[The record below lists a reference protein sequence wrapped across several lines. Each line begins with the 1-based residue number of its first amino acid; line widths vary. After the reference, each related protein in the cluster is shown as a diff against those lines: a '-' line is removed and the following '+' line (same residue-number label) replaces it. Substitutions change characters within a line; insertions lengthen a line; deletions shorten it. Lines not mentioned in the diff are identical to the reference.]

1 VRPFYIH
8 PSGVDLLTTRRFGAY
23 HDALQNENELVLF
36 AKQKLLNGPFTLA
49 KEDLPGSLAC
59 LSVRFALE
67 FNADSISRDVT
78 CKQVE
83 RHMRLCLAATTG
95 FRRLITLAGSEP
107 LLAEA
112 AWQLMRDSS
121 KTPVRHLA
129 KHSDLHCIDRGRR
142 GELVAALLVM
152 QARDAAVETQLTREK
167 LERRSRPEGQ
177 RAVSVADFMQALLPQ
192 SSYEKVKKQMPTLWR
207 AGEDRPFEETFEE
220 YSLWFNHVIRIE
232 DSKMIGAEYLWA
244 FITRGAM
251 VLCTHNQYGVDIV
264 LPLCLNQGNL
274 SRDTVSAI
282 LIQVKNDDKYGLEI
296 DKTLFD
302 RLDPTSVG
310 LFEKGSPQRPVIRM
324 VFALASKD
332 PGVNTPP
339 VREYPRGRFFDD
351 STAFDIWCAGLLSFK
366 NIDEDVTSYQALLD
380 RSLQPHDAFDLQE
393 SNDKY
398 LDDATRKSRGRRR
411 RRMAALTMV
420 DKDHRQIYLK

>member
-1 VRPFYIH
+1 M
-8 PSGVDLLTTRRFGAY
+8 
-23 HDALQNENELVLF
+23 LF
-36 AKQKLLNGPFTLA
+36 AKEKLLNGRSSLA
-49 KEDLPGSLAC
+49 DEDHPGSLAC

-78 CKQVE
+78 RKQVE

-95 FRRLITLAGSEP
+95 FQRLITLTGSEP

-112 AWQLMRDSS
+112 AWQLMCDSS
-121 KTPVRHLA
+121 ETPVRRLA
-129 KHSDLHCIDRGRR
+129 KHSDLNCIDRGRR

-152 QARDAAVETQLTREK
+152 QARDAAVQLKMEM
-167 LERRSRPEGQ
+167 SQGPEGQ
-177 RAVSVADFMQALLPQ
+177 RAVSVADFMEALLPQ
-192 SSYEKVKKQMPTLWR
+192 SSYEELQISRPTLWR
-207 AGEDRPFEETFEE
+207 AGEDRPFDETFKE
-220 YSLWFNHVIRIE
+220 YSMWFNHVIRIE
-232 DSKMIGAEYLWA
+232 DSKMINADYLWA

-282 LIQVKNDDKYGLEI
+282 LIQVKNDDRYGRRI

-302 RLDPTSVG
+302 GLNPTRVG
-310 LFEKGSPQRPVIRM
+310 LFKKGSPQRPVIRM
-324 VFALASKD
+324 VFALASEKHS
-332 PGVNTPP
+332 
-339 VREYPRGRFFDD
+339 VRIPTVRKRSRGRFFDNC
-351 STAFDIWCAGLLSFK
+351 TTFDVWCAGLSSFK
-366 NIDEDVTSYQALLD
+366 NIDEDVTSYRVLLD
-380 RSLQPHDAFDLQE
+380 RSLQPHDAFNLRE
-393 SNDKY
+393 STDKY

>member
-1 VRPFYIH
+1 M
-8 PSGVDLLTTRRFGAY
+8 
-23 HDALQNENELVLF
+23 LF
-36 AKQKLLNGPFTLA
+36 AKEKLLNGPSTLTDKNSA
-49 KEDLPGSLAC
+49 GSLAC

-67 FNADSISRDVT
+67 FNSDSVSRDVT
-78 CKQVE
+78 RKQVE

-95 FRRLITLAGSEP
+95 FKRLITLAGSEP

-121 KTPVRHLA
+121 KTPVCHLA
-129 KHSDLHCIDRGRR
+129 EHSDLHCIDRGRR
-142 GELVAALLVM
+142 GELVAALLIM
-152 QARDAAVETQLTREK
+152 QARDAAVATQLNREK
-167 LERRSRPEGQ
+167 SEGQTRPEGQ
-177 RAVSVADFMQALLPQ
+177 RAVSVADFMQALLPE

-207 AGEDRPFEETFEE
+207 AGEDVPFEETFKD
-220 YSLWFNHVIRIE
+220 YFMWFNHVIRIE
-232 DSKMIGAEYLWA
+232 DPKMIGAEYLWA

-251 VLCTHNQYGVDIV
+251 VLCKHNQYGVDIV

-282 LIQVKNDDKYGLEI
+282 LIQVKNDDRYGRRI

-302 RLDPTSVG
+302 GLNPTRVG
-310 LFEKGSPQRPVIRM
+310 LFKKGSPQRPVIRM
-324 VFALASKD
+324 VFALASEKHS
-332 PGVNTPP
+332 
-339 VREYPRGRFFDD
+339 VRIPTVRKRSRGRFFDNC
-351 STAFDIWCAGLLSFK
+351 TTFDVWCAGLSSFK
-366 NIDEDVTSYQALLD
+366 NIDEDVTSYRVLLD
-380 RSLQPHDAFDLQE
+380 RSLQPHDAFNLRE
-393 SNDKY
+393 STDKY

>member
-1 VRPFYIH
+1 M
-8 PSGVDLLTTRRFGAY
+8 
-23 HDALQNENELVLF
+23 LF
-36 AKQKLLNGPFTLA
+36 AKEKLLNGRSSLA
-49 KEDLPGSLAC
+49 DEDHPGSLAC

-78 CKQVE
+78 RKQVE

-95 FRRLITLAGSEP
+95 FQRLITLTGSEP

-112 AWQLMRDSS
+112 AWQLMCDSS
-121 KTPVRHLA
+121 ETPVRRLA
-129 KHSDLHCIDRGRR
+129 KHSDLNCIDRGRR

-152 QARDAAVETQLTREK
+152 QARDAAVQLKMEM
-167 LERRSRPEGQ
+167 SQGPEGQ
-177 RAVSVADFMQALLPQ
+177 RAVSVADFMEALLPQ
-192 SSYEKVKKQMPTLWR
+192 SSYEELQISRPTLWR
-207 AGEDRPFEETFEE
+207 AGEDRPFDETFKE
-220 YSLWFNHVIRIE
+220 YSMWFNHVIRIE

-282 LIQVKNDDKYGLEI
+282 LIQVKNDDRYGRRI

-302 RLDPTSVG
+302 GLNPTRVG
-310 LFEKGSPQRPVIRM
+310 LFKKGSPQRPVIRM
-324 VFALASKD
+324 VFALASEKHS
-332 PGVNTPP
+332 
-339 VREYPRGRFFDD
+339 VRIPTVRKRSRGRFFDNC
-351 STAFDIWCAGLLSFK
+351 TTFDVWCAGLSSFK
-366 NIDEDVTSYQALLD
+366 NIDEDVTSYRVLLD
-380 RSLQPHDAFDLQE
+380 RSLQPHDAFNLRE
-393 SNDKY
+393 STDKY
-398 LDDATRKSRGRRR
+398 LDDPTRKSRGRRR

>member
-1 VRPFYIH
+1 LCF
-8 PSGVDLLTTRRFGAY
+8 TTRRFGAY
-23 HDALQNENELVLF
+23 HDALQNESELMLF
-36 AKQKLLNGPFTLA
+36 AKEKLLNGRSSLA
-49 KEDLPGSLAC
+49 DEDHPGSLAC

-78 CKQVE
+78 RKQVE

-95 FRRLITLAGSEP
+95 FQRLITLTGSEP

-112 AWQLMRDSS
+112 AWQLMCDSS
-121 KTPVRHLA
+121 ETPVRRLA
-129 KHSDLHCIDRGRR
+129 KHSDLNCIDRGRR

-152 QARDAAVETQLTREK
+152 QARDAAVQLKMEM
-167 LERRSRPEGQ
+167 SQGPEGQ
-177 RAVSVADFMQALLPQ
+177 RAVSVADFMEALLPQ
-192 SSYEKVKKQMPTLWR
+192 SSYEELQISRPTLWR
-207 AGEDRPFEETFEE
+207 AGEDRPFDETFKE
-220 YSLWFNHVIRIE
+220 YSMWFNHVIRIE
-232 DSKMIGAEYLWA
+232 DSKMINADYLWA

-282 LIQVKNDDKYGLEI
+282 LIQVKNDDRYGRRI

-302 RLDPTSVG
+302 GLNPTRVG
-310 LFEKGSPQRPVIRM
+310 LFKKGSPQRPVIRM
-324 VFALASKD
+324 VFALASEKHS
-332 PGVNTPP
+332 
-339 VREYPRGRFFDD
+339 VRIPTVRKRSRGRFFDNC
-351 STAFDIWCAGLLSFK
+351 TTFDVWCAGLSSFK
-366 NIDEDVTSYQALLD
+366 NIDEDVTSYRVLLD
-380 RSLQPHDAFDLQE
+380 RSLQPHDAFNLRE
-393 SNDKY
+393 STDKY